1 MSSSWIAIV
10 LTTLAALA
18 LSLLPLP
25 PAIQAHAPQWLLLTV
40 IFWALYRP
48 AQAGLVYAWIAGLL
62 MDVATNGL
70 LGLHALLFTLTVFGV
85 LSLRQRFAV
94 AALLS
99 QALLIA
105 GISLLYLL
113 IALWVQG
120 MASDLLSMA
129 SHLSRAISNLAAW
142 PVLYFLLSRLER
154 RPAH

>member
-10 LTTLAALA
+10 LTTLAAL
-18 LSLLPLP
+18 LVSLVPLP
-25 PAIQAHAPQWLLLTV
+25 PAIQIHAPQWMLLTV

-48 AQAGLVYAWIAGLL
+48 AQAGLAYAWTAGLL
-62 MDVATNGL
+62 LDVATNGL

-99 QALLIA
+99 QALFIA
-105 GISLLYLL
+105 GISLVYLL
-113 IALWVQG
+113 VALWVQG
-120 MASDLLSMA
+120 MATDPLSMA
-129 SHLSRAISNLAAW
+129 THLSRAISNLAAW
-142 PVLYFLLSRLER
+142 PVLFFLLSRFER